1 MDGETTVTESIKE
14 YKYAFFLRLL
24 GNEVFNVGFSSSSD
38 SGRWIALSIGSISAA
53 LVVITLFGSKLLA
66 VFA

>member
-38 SGRWIALSIGSISAA
+38 SGRWIALSLASISGILIA
-53 LVVITLFGSKLLA
+53 ITLYGSKLLS